1 MRSMASNDDQQQR
14 VFLATLTLQGTLK
27 NWCAATGLVAIS
39 ATDGS
44 FPSELDYPAQ
54 TFLTSFM
61 TYKRYRHPVPLRPIW
76 TARKIL

>member
-1 MRSMASNDDQQQR
+1 MLSKDDQQQR

-44 FPSELDYPAQ
+44 FPSEFDRPAQ
-54 TFLTSFM
+54 TFLTSFITLSRCSTPM
-61 TYKRYRHPVPLRPIW
+61 LQK
-76 TARKIL
+76 A